1 MKRLLLG
8 ASAVIALS
16 AGHAVRADDD
26 YHFHDGNKNP
36 AISYVR
42 HSLAQSVIL
51 NGPWTLHESV
61 ANFIHD
67 ASGIVPPATQ
77 TAPPYTGTG
86 TPYASYCNAAGK
98 LAVNHGFSLMQPYYF
113 PFVRRHGDILEGFFD
128 YRPRN
133 EQEAVVA
140 AISTDWGAS
149 WIFKGEALALNPY
162 CPWFPSDP
170 DNQFVSVNGIK
181 TAYGSDPNSAAD
193 NGLGH
198 PVVLKVNGVQRIYE
212 LNRANNHIDSD
223 QLVVHTLTPSEDNP
237 LSKLPGY
244 GYVSP
249 LSTGGYPA
257 LEATAQA
264 TSGLHNPDAIMGAV
278 RLGPTTTVVYVE
290 KTLNADT
297 GLVLLSHEI

>member
-16 AGHAVRADDD
+16 AGYAVRADDD
-26 YHFHDGNKNP
+26 YHFHDRDKNLT
-36 AISYVR
+36 ISYVR
-42 HSLAQSVIL
+42 NSLAQSVIL

-67 ASGIVPPATQ
+67 ASGIVPPAAQ

-170 DNQFVSVNGIK
+170 DNQFVSVNGVK

-193 NGLGH
+193 N
-198 PVVLKVNGVQRIYE
+198 P
-212 LNRANNHIDSD
+212 A
-223 QLVVHTLTPSEDNP
+223 
-237 LSKLPGY
+237 
-244 GYVSP
+244 SP
-249 LSTGGYPA
+249 T
-257 LEATAQA
+257 ERVERRQA
-264 TSGLHNPDAIMGAV
+264 T
-278 RLGPTTTVVYVE
+278 
-290 KTLNADT
+290 
-297 GLVLLSHEI
+297 EIPWAPH

>member
-1 MKRLLLG
+1 VSVGDFRGPSRTAIFNEGPSRMKRLLLG

-42 HSLAQSVIL
+42 NSLAQSVIL

-113 PFVRRHGDILEGFFD
+113 PFVRRHGDILSPAQRARGRSGGDLDRLGRLLDFQRRGF
-128 YRPRN
+128 
-133 EQEAVVA
+133 
-140 AISTDWGAS
+140 GAQP
-149 WIFKGEALALNPY
+149 LL
-162 CPWFPSDP
+162 
-170 DNQFVSVNGIK
+170 
-181 TAYGSDPNSAAD
+181 
-193 NGLGH
+193 
-198 PVVLKVNGVQRIYE
+198 PVVSL
-212 LNRANNHIDSD
+212 
-223 QLVVHTLTPSEDNP
+223 
-237 LSKLPGY
+237 
-244 GYVSP
+244 
-249 LSTGGYPA
+249 
-257 LEATAQA
+257 
-264 TSGLHNPDAIMGAV
+264 
-278 RLGPTTTVVYVE
+278 
-290 KTLNADT
+290 
-297 GLVLLSHEI
+297 